1 MGRTEIKG
9 ILNMRLFV
17 GLLVLGIAVA
27 VTMTRAP
34 ASKAAT
40 EVVAETV
47 ATPQVENVIPIVD
60 QPVTAVMFYSNWC
73 AACQILDP
81 KIEAA
86 KPQFSERPVDF
97 VKFNFSYALV
107 QGAKLQALADEKNLS
122 HLYAVNK
129 GKTGFMLLVDP
140 ATEQII
146 DIITLRDGVDDIEQ
160 KLDRSLLRVQVGAS

>member
-1 MGRTEIKG
+1 
-9 ILNMRLFV
+9 MRLFV

-27 VTMTRAP
+27 VTMTQAP

-40 EVVAETV
+40 GVVTETV
-47 ATPQVENVIPIVD
+47 ATSPVDDAIPVVD

-86 KPQFSERPVDF
+86 KPQFAERPVDF

-122 HLYAVNK
+122 HLYAANK

-140 ATEQII
+140 ATEQIM
-146 DIITLRDGVDDIEQ
+146 DIITLRDGVDDIVQ
-160 KLDRSLLRVQVGAS
+160 KLDASLQRVHPGAS